1 MPDSSFVVNPERKMK
16 KQSTTSGQ
24 PLGTLDERL
33 NQYTGK
39 VLFPEKLARAK
50 KMLAAVGLPAAWVK
64 EGSATAKAAAS
75 AGTRAKPAAKPVSEH
90 PKKAA

>member
-1 MPDSSFVVNPERKMK
+1 MK
-16 KQSTTSGQ
+16 KQPATPNR

-50 KMLAAVGLPAAWVK
+50 KLLAEVGLPAAWV
-64 EGSATAKAAAS
+64 EEAAATAKAGAS
-75 AGTRAKPAAKPVSEH
+75 ASSKAKPAAKPVSGL